1 MNLESVTES
10 EVSQKCKNNYY
21 VLMHTYGVQKNLQ
34 GRSGDADIENG
45 LMDTMREGESGM
57 NLREGESGMN

>member
-1 MNLESVTES
+1 
-10 EVSQKCKNNYY
+10 
-21 VLMHTYGVQKNLQ
+21 MHTYGVQKNLQ